1 MSFSLAQRETFPT
14 RPGVMMRYRLP
25 LHLSIPVPA
34 LIMLFAIGCASA
46 PVPLQSAV
54 GLSGL
59 PAEITVAE

>member
-14 RPGVMMRYRLP
+14 RPGVMMRHRLP

-46 PVPLQSAV
+46 PVPLQSPV